1 MMQLL
6 QLHYFLIVARYEHM
20 SNAAEHL
27 NISQSSLTRTIARL
41 ENDIGVA
48 LFDRIGKSIQLNA
61 YGKHFAKEVEK
72 ALGILKDA
80 HEYVLEMADLQSD
93 HVSVSVM
100 TSTILPPIF
109 KSFYAK
115 RPNVKI
121 RQSILPDVVAK
132 EKLLNGDIELCISNT
147 PILDERIEWL
157 PVMKEKLDLIVP
169 KNHPLASRKSIKLK
183 ELRGE
188 RFIGYKSGLESN
200 SMYEKICLEANIE
213 PNIVF
218 EGTELSIVLQLVN
231 EGEGISFYPQYAVI
245 GNQLEQTTI
254 IPIEDE
260 HSYQMVGFAWLKNR
274 DYSYVATQFRQHM
287 IKEFELIHKQ
297 FHT

>member
-1 MMQLL
+1 MQLL
-6 QLHYFLIVARYEHM
+6 QLRYFLTVARLEHM
-20 SNAAEHL
+20 SKAAEAL

-41 ENDIGVA
+41 EQTIGVP
-48 LFDRIGKSIQLNA
+48 LFDRVGKSIRLNA
-61 YGKHFAKEVEK
+61 YGEHFAKEAEK
-72 ALGILKDA
+72 ALGILTDA
-80 HEYVLEMADLQSD
+80 HEYVLEMANLQAD
-93 HVSVSVM
+93 HVTVSVM

-109 KSFYAK
+109 KNFYTK

-132 EKLLNGDIELCISNT
+132 EQLLNGEIELCISNT

-169 KNHPLASRKSIKLK
+169 RTHRFASRESIQLK
-183 ELRGE
+183 ELQGE
-188 RFIGYKSGLESN
+188 RFIGYKSGLESS
-200 SMYEKICLEANIE
+200 SMYEKICMQAGVT
-213 PNIVF
+213 PNVVF

-245 GNQLEQTTI
+245 GDQLDNTKV

-274 DYSYVATQFRQHM
+274 EYSYVATQFRQHM
-287 IKEFELIHKQ
+287 IKEFELIHKKY
-297 FHT
+297 HT